1 MFFLL
6 NDVVINLDPQTLSP
20 PLETRQFMAIKL
32 DTVSSLGAEL
42 YSADPL
48 LHQNNPERAKRLVA
62 LIVAKAPDVNAALFV
77 APARGCPASQVAC
90 RFAQIGFDVMGGLY
104 ARQQQGALSTVQAD
118 KEVWRRLAA

>member
-6 NDVVINLDPQTLSP
+6 NDVILNLDPQTLSP
-20 PLETRQFMAIKL
+20 PLEARQFMAIKL

-48 LHQNNPERAKRLVA
+48 LHQNNPDRARRLVA

-77 APARGCPASQVAC
+77 APARGCPTSQVAC

-104 ARQQQGALSTVQAD
+104 ARQQQGGLSTVQAD